1 MAFKHV
7 LKSTLDPT
15 IPLKEVAT
23 FNDTNEGEKPDAA
36 QGISYTSGRSKN
48 SNKER
53 TGSFSPYIQIND
65 FTLGDSD
72 IESLVIDETGFIPRI
87 TVIFEDSQGWLDPVQ
102 FPNKNPILSIYIK
115 SLHEKMKPIRNDYL
129 VTSIKGSTSK
139 IIKGELFIPGI
150 YTNISKSYGELTSS
164 EALFRVCQDLGLGFQ
179 SNQTSPSDSMKWINP
194 NWNSKEFMKHIASH
208 AYQDDQTFFD
218 SFIDKYYHLNY
229 IDANLQLEQ
238 DGEFDNTIFTG
249 NKDYN
254 ISEDIQT
261 ELTKQAQVTP
271 SGLIENP
278 RVKSGTN
285 AIMERHLV
293 TENGDILMANGFKK
307 RIYYYDSFLEEEDP
321 VDNLVDFYIQPI
333 VSTKPIRRERN
344 LEPINESLK
353 NTEVR
358 KWVNIQYK
366 NVHRNFIAAKTINS
380 HNMKE
385 LNKIKL
391 KVETS
396 GINFNSTRGM
406 RIPVGIYEMDTE
418 MGWNRAWDGE
428 QEKQTEIKGNLETI
442 VYNEYLSG
450 IYYSI
455 GTKYLYEKGQGFKT
469 EITLSKRD
477 WVPNPTK

>member
-15 IPLKEVAT
+15 VPLKEVAI
-23 FNDTNEGEKPDAA
+23 FNDTNEGEKPNAA
-36 QGISYTSGRSKN
+36 KGISYTSGRSKN
-48 SNKER
+48 SNKES
-53 TGSFSPYIQIND
+53 TGSFSPYLQIND
-65 FTLGDSD
+65 FTLGDGD

-271 SGLIENP
+271 SGLMENP

-307 RIYYYDSFLEEEDP
+307 RIYYC
-321 VDNLVDFYIQPI
+321 
-333 VSTKPIRRERN
+333 
-344 LEPINESLK
+344 
-353 NTEVR
+353 
-358 KWVNIQYK
+358 
-366 NVHRNFIAAKTINS
+366 
-380 HNMKE
+380 KE
-385 LNKIKL
+385 N
-391 KVETS
+391 
-396 GINFNSTRGM
+396 
-406 RIPVGIYEMDTE
+406 
-418 MGWNRAWDGE
+418 
-428 QEKQTEIKGNLETI
+428 
-442 VYNEYLSG
+442 
-450 IYYSI
+450 
-455 GTKYLYEKGQGFKT
+455 
-469 EITLSKRD
+469 
-477 WVPNPTK
+477 